1 VKRRLLLSALLAGS
15 LGLHLIAA
23 AAAPVIE
30 VYKSA
35 SCGCCT
41 DWIKHLEASGFAVK
55 ASNVANPSDYREK
68 LGMPQELGSCHTAL
82 VHGYAIEGHVPAA
95 DIKRLLQE
103 RPKATGLA
111 VPSMPLGSPGME
123 GPRSDSYDV
132 FLAQADGR
140 YSTYR
145 HYPSK

>member
-1 VKRRLLLSALLAGS
+1 MKRRHFSALLAGS
-15 LGLHLIAA
+15 LGVHLFAA
-23 AAAPVIE
+23 AAAPVID

-41 DWIKHLEASGFAVK
+41 DWVKHLEANGFDVK
-55 ASNVANPSDYREK
+55 AHNVANPSDYREK
-68 LGMPQELGSCHTAL
+68 FGIPQELGSCHTAL
-82 VHGYAIEGHVPAA
+82 VQGYAMEGHIPAA

-123 GPRSDSYDV
+123 GHRSDPYDV
-132 FLAQADGR
+132 FLVQADGR